1 MFVKVVLCAVVWLV
15 SAYTA
20 AYPWL
25 LWPGIDPSVATGMF
39 DRRWLNLVVMVIFM
53 VLIACCQF
61 KRHPPSALAYD
72 AKWCVFG
79 SWLELLAI
87 ILYEVAKANERLAHD
102 SNHLMD
108 FFLCMA
114 YSIESVVLAWTL
126 GAFRCH
132 ISSLQL
138 SKNELPC
145 GWIYIMS
152 LALIAQV
159 LVNVIQRYFDTTSF
173 SLLLSILLLAVFL
186 VILATYTA
194 KFCLV
199 LSRGLHV
206 LLVEA
211 SRVEG
216 SARRNMI
223 WAAKV
228 LRLELT
234 VVFLFGVTVFVAWSC
249 IFAIRVLKLASE
261 EDYGT
266 LRGRLWNY
274 ASLLRRFAWAFS
286 STCLTGILWQGREP
300 SEDESGTETRRHAS
314 SATRLSDDM
323 GEEDREIFKATVEDL
338 AGRGLTLRSLTGF
351 WGDLLDLEIMPHF
364 DPRLSSTNDVVRQA
378 IIPMS
383 RQGSGGKAL
392 ACLWEDQPLF
402 PTTMVTHNWSNVF
415 GHLVAA
421 VLADAL
427 GKDTYAG
434 VAAQLTSKKGLE
446 QLKLHLDAEGKL
458 DSTCWICAFSVNQ
471 HASICGGFGPEPD
484 RVREPERWKCWDRSR
499 RDSVTDRAFLV
510 CSCQVP
516 KAFDQSDASC
526 EINKFDDMMHFLQQQ
541 DIGFGQL
548 VVVDE
553 HFGVLHRAWCIA
565 EIVEGNTIAGEDGNF
580 RMRATVYSQNSVFL
594 NYDSLAVLDVREC
607 CATLEKDR
615 EFILSKIE
623 GQEAEFNMKL
633 QNFIFGSKG
642 LFRTW
647 VDSRERG
654 RRVAFIW
661 RKAAALASENL
672 HPSCAERVVEFFL
685 FRPPIWCRWDTI
697 EPDLRDGAEMSRV

>member
-1 MFVKVVLCAVVWLV
+1 MISALKRCAAYLVFLLATTLSGPRSDQLPKLETLIATLGRRMSYLVFLLVVITLLAVAEFDESWIDLKTSFLGLACGLGLCFFHVPNSGIQGGASMFVKVVLCAVVWLV

-266 LRGRLWNY
+266 LRGR
-274 ASLLRRFAWAFS
+274 R
-286 STCLTGILWQGREP
+286 G
-300 SEDESGTETRRHAS
+300 ESN
-314 SATRLSDDM
+314 SDGM
-323 GEEDREIFKATVEDL
+323 IF
-338 AGRGLTLRSLTGF
+338 
-351 WGDLLDLEIMPHF
+351 
-364 DPRLSSTNDVVRQA
+364 
-378 IIPMS
+378 
-383 RQGSGGKAL
+383 
-392 ACLWEDQPLF
+392 
-402 PTTMVTHNWSNVF
+402 
-415 GHLVAA
+415 
-421 VLADAL
+421 
-427 GKDTYAG
+427 
-434 VAAQLTSKKGLE
+434 
-446 QLKLHLDAEGKL
+446 
-458 DSTCWICAFSVNQ
+458 
-471 HASICGGFGPEPD
+471 
-484 RVREPERWKCWDRSR
+484 
-499 RDSVTDRAFLV
+499 
-510 CSCQVP
+510 
-516 KAFDQSDASC
+516 
-526 EINKFDDMMHFLQQQ
+526 
-541 DIGFGQL
+541 
-548 VVVDE
+548 
-553 HFGVLHRAWCIA
+553 
-565 EIVEGNTIAGEDGNF
+565 
-580 RMRATVYSQNSVFL
+580 
-594 NYDSLAVLDVREC
+594 
-607 CATLEKDR
+607 
-615 EFILSKIE
+615 
-623 GQEAEFNMKL
+623 
-633 QNFIFGSKG
+633 
-642 LFRTW
+642 
-647 VDSRERG
+647 
-654 RRVAFIW
+654 
-661 RKAAALASENL
+661 
-672 HPSCAERVVEFFL
+672 
-685 FRPPIWCRWDTI
+685 
-697 EPDLRDGAEMSRV
+697 